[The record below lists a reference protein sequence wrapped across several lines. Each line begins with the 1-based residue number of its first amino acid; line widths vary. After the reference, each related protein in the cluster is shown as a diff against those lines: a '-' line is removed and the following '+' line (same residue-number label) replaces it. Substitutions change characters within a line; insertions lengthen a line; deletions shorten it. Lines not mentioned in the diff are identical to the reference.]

1 MWGEKLIELT
11 KDEAYEGIIFNI
23 SFFIFWMIKSRD
35 SDGIE
40 IVAVEL
46 KDFMPVPTDK
56 VIAQYKNIDE
66 MIAYGCFI
74 VFCKD

>member
-11 KDEAYEGIIFNI
+11 KDEAYEGSMMKKSNGKFG
-23 SFFIFWMIKSRD
+23 MIKSRGVE
-35 SDGIE
+35 SIE

-56 VIAQYKNIDE
+56 VIVHYKNIDE
-66 MIAYGCFI
+66 MISDGWVI
-74 VFCKD
+74 D

>member
-1 MWGEKLIELT
+1 MWSEKLIELT
-11 KDEAYEGIIFNI
+11 KDEACSGSMMKKSNGKFG
-23 SFFIFWMIKSRD
+23 MIKSRG
-35 SDGIE
+35 SDGIK

-66 MIAYGCFI
+66 MIADGWVI
-74 VFCKD
+74 D

>member
-11 KDEAYEGIIFNI
+11 KDEAYEAYEGSMMKKSNGKFG
-23 SFFIFWMIKSRD
+23 MIKSRGL
-35 SDGIE
+35 DGIK

-66 MIAYGCFI
+66 MISDGWVI
-74 VFCKD
+74 D

>member
-1 MWGEKLIELT
+1 MWSEKLIELT
-11 KDEAYEGIIFNI
+11 RTKACSGSMMKKSNGKFG
-23 SFFIFWMIKSRD
+23 MIKSRD
-35 SDGIE
+35 SDGIK

-66 MIAYGCFI
+66 MIADGWVI
-74 VFCKD
+74 D

>member
-11 KDEAYEGIIFNI
+11 KDEAYEGSTMKKSNGKFG
-23 SFFIFWMIKSRD
+23 MIKSRGVE
-35 SDGIE
+35 SIE

-46 KDFMPVPTDK
+46 KDFMPVPTGK

-66 MIAYGCFI
+66 MISDGWVI
-74 VFCKD
+74 D

>member
-11 KDEAYEGIIFNI
+11 KDEAYEGSMMKKSNGKFG
-23 SFFIFWMIKSRD
+23 MIKNRGVES
-35 SDGIE
+35 IE

-66 MIAYGCFI
+66 MIADGWVI
-74 VFCKD
+74 D

>member
-11 KDEAYEGIIFNI
+11 KDEAYEGSMMKKSKGKFG
-23 SFFIFWMIKSRD
+23 MIKSRGVE
-35 SDGIE
+35 SIE

-66 MIAYGCFI
+66 MISDGWVI
-74 VFCKD
+74 D

>member
-1 MWGEKLIELT
+1 MWSEKLIELT
-11 KDEAYEGIIFNI
+11 RTKACSGSMMKKSNGKFG
-23 SFFIFWMIKSRD
+23 MIKSRD

-56 VIAQYKNIDE
+56 MIASYKNIDE
-66 MIAYGCFI
+66 MISDGWVI
-74 VFCKD
+74 D

>member
-11 KDEAYEGIIFNI
+11 KDEAYEGAMMKSSAGKFG
-23 SFFIFWMIKSRD
+23 MIKSRGVE
-35 SDGIE
+35 SIE

-66 MIAYGCFI
+66 MIADGWVI
-74 VFCKD
+74 D

>member
-1 MWGEKLIELT
+1 MWSEKLIELT
-11 KDEAYEGIIFNI
+11 KDEAYEGTMMKSSAGKFG
-23 SFFIFWMIKSRD
+23 MIKSRG

-46 KDFMPVPTDK
+46 KDFMPVPTNK

-66 MIAYGCFI
+66 MISDGWVI
-74 VFCKD
+74 D

>member
-11 KDEAYEGIIFNI
+11 KDEAYEAYEAYEGSMMKKSNGKFG
-23 SFFIFWMIKSRD
+23 MIKSRGL
-35 SDGIE
+35 DGIK

-56 VIAQYKNIDE
+56 VIAQY
-66 MIAYGCFI
+66 
-74 VFCKD
+74 

>member
-1 MWGEKLIELT
+1 MKKSNGKF
-11 KDEAYEGIIFNI
+11 G
-23 SFFIFWMIKSRD
+23 MIKRRG
-35 SDGIE
+35 SDGIK

-66 MIAYGCFI
+66 MISDGWVI
-74 VFCKD
+74 D

>member
-11 KDEAYEGIIFNI
+11 KDEAYEGSMMKKSNGKFG
-23 SFFIFWMIKSRD
+23 MIKSRG
-35 SDGIE
+35 SDGIK

-56 VIAQYKNIDE
+56 VIAQY
-66 MIAYGCFI
+66 
-74 VFCKD
+74 